1 MYYWCVY
8 CINITTILRDREE
21 FREIMKEK
29 KNILEYCFRDNV
41 NILKTIFTNKIN
53 VSRETLE
60 ELLEEFNE
68 NNLYI
73 KENGGL

>member
-1 MYYWCVY
+1 
-8 CINITTILRDREE
+8 
-21 FREIMKEK
+21 MKEK
-29 KNILEYCFRDNV
+29 KNILEYCFKDNV